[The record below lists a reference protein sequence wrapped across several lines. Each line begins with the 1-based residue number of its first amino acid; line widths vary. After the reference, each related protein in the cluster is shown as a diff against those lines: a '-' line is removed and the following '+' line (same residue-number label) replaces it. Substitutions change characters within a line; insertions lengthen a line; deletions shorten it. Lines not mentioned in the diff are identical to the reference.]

1 MNITLKRANDA
12 VHLIANNESGNE
24 VHIDGS
30 PKIGGEELGA
40 RPMEL
45 VIMGLGGCS
54 SMDILNIL
62 KKQKV
67 VVDKYEV
74 EIDAQRDE
82 ENTPSLFTNIH
93 VVFKLWGDIDPKKAE
108 RAASLSMDKYCSVTK
123 ILEKTANITY
133 EIKLNP

>member
-67 VVDKYEV
+67 
-74 EIDAQRDE
+74 
-82 ENTPSLFTNIH
+82 LF
-93 VVFKLWGDIDPKKAE
+93 FF
-108 RAASLSMDKYCSVTK
+108 SQ
-123 ILEKTANITY
+123 
-133 EIKLNP
+133 